1 MTIRMLRI
9 DRDTT
14 AWKIQAELQHLK
26 RALLEEVNSVGHEN
40 YMSFYT

>member
-1 MTIRMLRI
+1 MLRI

-26 RALLEEVNSVGHEN
+26 RALLEEVNSVEVN
-40 YMSFYT
+40 SMKIT